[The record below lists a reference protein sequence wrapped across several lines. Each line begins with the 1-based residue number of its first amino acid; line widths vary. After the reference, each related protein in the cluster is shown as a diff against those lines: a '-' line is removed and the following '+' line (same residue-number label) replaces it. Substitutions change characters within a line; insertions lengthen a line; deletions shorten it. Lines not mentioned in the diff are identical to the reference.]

1 VRTQLITRTT
11 AALAVALILAP
22 VAIRA
27 QWRPQQSPT
36 TASLRGV
43 SAVDARVC
51 WASGANGT
59 FLRTTNGGKTW
70 RRGVV
75 PGAETADFRDV
86 EAIDAQTAYLMGV
99 GEMSRIYKTTDGG
112 RTWTLQYSDTRKG
125 AFFDAIAFWDAN
137 HGVLLGDPVDGRF
150 TILTTDDGGRT
161 WREVPGDRVP
171 APLPGEACFAASGT
185 ALTVFGDDHAW
196 FGTGGAN
203 VGRIYRTNDRGRTWH
218 VAQTPIAA
226 GESSGVFSV
235 VFRDALNGLAV
246 GGDHKK
252 TGEAS
257 ENVAMSSDGGATWRS
272 ATPSLPSGLKEC
284 VAFLERPDGQAVLAT
299 GPPGTGISYDGG
311 ASWTV
316 LDPGGYHSFSFAK
329 GAGWAGWAVGAD
341 GRVGRFTVRIFAD
354 PPPRMGRGKGGRR

>member
-11 AALAVALILAP
+11 AALAVAMILAP
-22 VAIRA
+22 AAIRA
-27 QWRPQQSPT
+27 QWRAQRSPT

-59 FLRTTNGGKTW
+59 FLRTIDGGRTW

-137 HGVLLGDPVDGRF
+137 HGVLLGDPVDGHF
-150 TILTTDDGGRT
+150 TVLTTDDGGRT
-161 WREVPGDRVP
+161 WRDVPSDRVP
-171 APLPGEACFAASGT
+171 PPLPGEACFAASGT
-185 ALTVFGDDHAW
+185 ALSVFGDDHAW
-196 FGTGGAN
+196 FGTGGAG
-203 VGRIYRTNDRGRTWH
+203 VGRVFRTTDRGRTWQ
-218 VAQTPIAA
+218 VAETPIAA
-226 GESSGVFSV
+226 GETSGVFSV
-235 VFRDALNGLAV
+235 VFRDARNGIAV

-257 ENVAMSSDGGATWRS
+257 ANVAVSSDGGATWRS
-272 ATPSLPSGLKEC
+272 AAASLPSGLKEC
-284 VAFLERPDGQAVLAT
+284 VGFLSGPNGPTVLAA
-299 GPPGTGISYDGG
+299 GPSGTGISYDGG
-311 ASWTV
+311 ASWTA
-316 LDPGGYHSFSFAK
+316 LGTDGYHSFSFAK
-329 GAGWAGWAVGAD
+329 GAGWAVGAD
-341 GRVGRFTVRIFAD
+341 GHIGRFASPIQSPT
-354 PPPRMGRGKGGRR
+354 K